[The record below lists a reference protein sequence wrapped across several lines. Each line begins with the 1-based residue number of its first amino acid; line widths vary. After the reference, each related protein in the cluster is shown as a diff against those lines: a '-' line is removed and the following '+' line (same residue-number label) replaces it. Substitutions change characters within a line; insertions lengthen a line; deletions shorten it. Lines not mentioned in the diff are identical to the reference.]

1 MLGKKM
7 KHLLFCRAVMCNKL
21 SPNSPIRVFLLIVVI
36 SIIVISI
43 IQIRNKKQ
51 CLSRWAIYTNIS
63 IKTTNSN
70 VSRHD
75 YYICAQVWNE
85 TNEHMIEWI
94 EHQIFRLGFRN
105 VCMIS
110 VEQPLDRTLVK
121 RYRLAT
127 ITKMVRVQEWQY
139 CLECFTDPPM
149 KPQDLL
155 MVQVNEKPKS
165 MQRKSPTYDRN

>member
-1 MLGKKM
+1 MLGRKI
-7 KHLLFCRAVMCNKL
+7 KHLLFCRAAMCNKL

-51 CLSRWAIYTNIS
+51 FLPRWTIYTNIS
-63 IKTTNSN
+63 NKTTNSH
-70 VSRHD
+70 VSRYD
-75 YYICAQVWNE
+75 YYICTQVWNE

>member
-1 MLGKKM
+1 M
-7 KHLLFCRAVMCNKL
+7 
-21 SPNSPIRVFLLIVVI
+21 VVI

-51 CLSRWAIYTNIS
+51 FLPRWTIYTNIS

-70 VSRHD
+70 VSRYD

-105 VCMIS
+105 ICMIS
-110 VEQPLDRTLVK
+110 VEKPLDRTLVK

-127 ITKMVRVQEWQY
+127 ITKMIRVQEWQH